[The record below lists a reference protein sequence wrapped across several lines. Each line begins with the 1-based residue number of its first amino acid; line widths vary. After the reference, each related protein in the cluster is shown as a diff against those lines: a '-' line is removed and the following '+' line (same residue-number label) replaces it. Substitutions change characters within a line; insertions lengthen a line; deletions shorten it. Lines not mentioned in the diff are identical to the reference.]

1 MIRVVAMWVLAV
13 GSLVTLNAQYAAA
26 QAPYPP
32 TQPNTSGYTRPP
44 VLSPYL
50 NLLRGGS
57 PSANFFY
64 GVVPYENRGFD
75 NPASPRVTE
84 LERRLG
90 SSSELEEI
98 MPTLPGTGHVAGFM
112 TMSPYFGSTLGNY
125 SPTPR
130 YNLSSS
136 RTSR

>member
-1 MIRVVAMWVLAV
+1 M
-13 GSLVTLNAQYAAA
+13 
-26 QAPYPP
+26 
-32 TQPNTSGYTRPP
+32 SGYTRPP

-75 NPASPRVTE
+75 NPGSPRVTD

-130 YNLSSS
+130 YNLPSS
-136 RTSR
+136 RTYR

>member
-1 MIRVVAMWVLAV
+1 MIRVIATWVLGI
-13 GSLVTLNAQYAAA
+13 GSVVALNAPYAIA

-64 GVVPYENRGFD
+64 GVVPYENRGYD
-75 NPASPRVTE
+75 NRYSGRTSD

-90 SSSELEEI
+90 SSGELEEI
-98 MPTLPGTGHVAGFM
+98 LPTLAGTGHVAGFM
-112 TMSPYFGSTLGNY
+112 TMSPYYGSSLGNFT
-125 SPTPR
+125 PIPR
-130 YNLSSS
+130 YNQPSA
-136 RTSR
+136 RPAR